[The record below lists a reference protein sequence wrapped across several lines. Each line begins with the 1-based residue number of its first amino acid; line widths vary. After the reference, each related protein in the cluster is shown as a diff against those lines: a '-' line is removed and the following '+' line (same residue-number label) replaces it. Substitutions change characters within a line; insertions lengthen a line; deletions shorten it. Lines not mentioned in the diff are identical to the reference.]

1 MPKHIQVNISKE
13 TWQMQLRISNCYLL
27 RRSETVSHKIHNFN
41 FEKWM
46 NKNSVKKIKNK
57 KIKKVLLKRFNY
69 VFLGTYI
76 LNMLWLMY
84 NDALV
89 MYLNVS
95 IFGSVYL

>member
-46 NKNSVKKIKNK
+46 NKNSVKKNKNK
-57 KIKKVLLKRFNY
+57 NKEGFIKE
-69 VFLGTYI
+69 I
-76 LNMLWLMY
+76 
-84 NDALV
+84 
-89 MYLNVS
+89 
-95 IFGSVYL
+95 